1 MPCRVL
7 EQIQIQYVMCGFLH
21 CVQCPKDWLKS
32 FMRRS
37 TKRLKFYSHILTN
50 DFNSSD
56 NLVGKTILQCSREG
70 TSILKYIYN
79 IQYSRTIKGNK
90 FPDDNGLVDGVKQIL
105 VNRFYNPYL
114 LNLILI
120 LFWRCTA
127 IQHFNVLLI
136 VCVYILYST
145 VWRLEQKIHKSK
157 YHARHKR

>member
-1 MPCRVL
+1 
-7 EQIQIQYVMCGFLH
+7 
-21 CVQCPKDWLKS
+21 
-32 FMRRS
+32 MRRS

-56 NLVGKTILQCSREG
+56 NLVGKTILQCRREG

-120 LFWRCTA
+120 PF
-127 IQHFNVLLI
+127 
-136 VCVYILYST
+136 
-145 VWRLEQKIHKSK
+145 
-157 YHARHKR
+157 